1 MDQRHRG
8 IALPMRHWLCVT
20 INWLRPRILRGKTM
34 QDIKEKME
42 QAAHDAA
49 HKFITQHMG
58 GEDRGACG
66 FAWVTLW
73 PEHKGNTKLGK
84 AERRGFEALGARKD
98 WTGKAWMIW
107 NPSGY
112 PVQNIDTLEAGARA
126 AADVLKAHG
135 YKATAGSRLD

>member
-1 MDQRHRG
+1 
-8 IALPMRHWLCVT
+8 
-20 INWLRPRILRGKTM
+20 
-34 QDIKEKME
+34 
-42 QAAHDAA
+42 
-49 HKFITQHMG
+49 MG

-98 WTGKAWMIW
+98 WTGKAWMVW

-112 PVQNIDTLEAGARA
+112 PVQNIDITSGHR
-126 AADVLKAHG
+126 
-135 YKATAGSRLD
+135 GSRASTVEWDHSLDVARLPCFRWHRNVLD

>member
-1 MDQRHRG
+1 MTHQ
-8 IALPMRHWLCVT
+8 
-20 INWLRPRILRGKTM
+20 
-34 QDIKEKME
+34 QIKDEMHF
-42 QAAHDAA
+42 AAYDAA
-49 HKFITQHMG
+49 HKFITQHMDG
-58 GEDRGACG
+58 KDWGACG

-84 AERRGFEALGARKD
+84 AERREFEALGARKD

-112 PVQNIDTLEAGARA
+112 PVQSVEVLREGARA

>member
-1 MDQRHRG
+1 MTHQ
-8 IALPMRHWLCVT
+8 
-20 INWLRPRILRGKTM
+20 
-34 QDIKEKME
+34 QIKDKMHF
-42 QAAHDAA
+42 AAYDAA
-49 HKFITQHMG
+49 HKFITEHMDG
-58 GEDRGACG
+58 KDWGACG

-84 AERRGFEALGARKD
+84 AERREFEALGASKD